1 MVSRACSTAPPGLA
15 LLRRFRPKDFSFA
28 THQIFVLILTF
39 IAYALY
45 HASRKPPSIVKGV
58 LDPLDTGNSVTNNPW
73 TFYLQRLETH
83 PENALLR
90 AEKKAGWAPFN
101 GKNGKSLLGELDIAF
116 LGCYAIGMYIA
127 GHVGDRIDLRVFL
140 SVGMFGSGL
149 FVSLFGMGY
158 FWDIHSLNY
167 FAVVQMAAGFL
178 QATGWPSVVAIMASW
193 YGKKGRG
200 LILGVWNA
208 HTSVGNILG
217 SLIASSALASG
228 WGWAFLVPGFSIMAG
243 ALVMFLF
250 LAPEPET
257 IGLESPH
264 SLLLSESSS
273 EAGGS
278 VHGEGDE
285 ESGFGAVE
293 CADVAA
299 DVAAGFD
306 GTLLAPKEAAYAS
319 VSDQLT
325 VPLLQGKDDAG
336 PEGEGP
342 IVITED
348 VLKAG
353 MEGSG
358 EEHEAISFWDACRI
372 PGVAAYALCL
382 FFAKL
387 VAYTFLYWLPFYIK
401 RTEIAGHHLSDAF
414 AGVTSTVFDLGGVLG
429 GIVAGHLSDHTGA
442 HATVSA
448 SFMLLAIPSLL
459 LYSLLGGISLSVHI
473 GLLSLVGF
481 FVNGPYALITCAVSA
496 DLGQHASLRGNS
508 KGLAT
513 VTAIIDGTGSLGAA
527 LGPFLTGI
535 VAEIGGGEKGAG
547 DLGWRLVFAMLISA
561 ALAAVLCILRLV
573 IGEFKA
579 AAETS
584 AADSDFQARVGTP
597 RLSSYTPDL

>member
-1 MVSRACSTAPPGLA
+1 
-15 LLRRFRPKDFSFA
+15 
-28 THQIFVLILTF
+28 
-39 IAYALY
+39 
-45 HASRKPPSIVKGV
+45 
-58 LDPLDTGNSVTNNPW
+58 
-73 TFYLQRLETH
+73 
-83 PENALLR
+83 
-90 AEKKAGWAPFN
+90 
-101 GKNGKSLLGELDIAF
+101 
-116 LGCYAIGMYIA
+116 
-127 GHVGDRIDLRVFL
+127 
-140 SVGMFGSGL
+140 
-149 FVSLFGMGY
+149 
-158 FWDIHSLNY
+158 
-167 FAVVQMAAGFL
+167 
-178 QATGWPSVVAIMASW
+178 MASW

-228 WGWAFLVPGFSIMAG
+228 WGWAFLIPGFSIMAG

-285 ESGFGAVE
+285 ESGLEAVE
-293 CADVAA
+293 CADMAA

-306 GTLLAPKEAAYAS
+306 AALLAPKEAAYAS
-319 VSDQLT
+319 VSEQLT

-336 PEGEGP
+336 PGAEGR

-358 EEHEAISFWDACRI
+358 GEHEAISFWDACQI

-401 RTEIAGHHLSDAF
+401 RTEIAGHHLTDAF

-448 SFMLLAIPSLL
+448 SFMLLAVPALL
-459 LYSLLGGISLSVHI
+459 LYSFLGGISLSVHI

-535 VAEIGGGEKGAG
+535 VAEIGGGGGGKGAG
-547 DLGWRLVFAMLISA
+547 DLGWRLVFGMLISA

-584 AADSDFQARVGTP
+584 AALDAFLEAERQQQEQGREGEQGRGSGVPAGEQLGGERGEQTGEQRGTQ
-597 RLSSYTPDL
+597 RLPSPCQGS

>member
-1 MVSRACSTAPPGLA
+1 
-15 LLRRFRPKDFSFA
+15 
-28 THQIFVLILTF
+28 
-39 IAYALY
+39 
-45 HASRKPPSIVKGV
+45 
-58 LDPLDTGNSVTNNPW
+58 
-73 TFYLQRLETH
+73 
-83 PENALLR
+83 
-90 AEKKAGWAPFN
+90 
-101 GKNGKSLLGELDIAF
+101 
-116 LGCYAIGMYIA
+116 
-127 GHVGDRIDLRVFL
+127 
-140 SVGMFGSGL
+140 
-149 FVSLFGMGY
+149 
-158 FWDIHSLNY
+158 
-167 FAVVQMAAGFL
+167 
-178 QATGWPSVVAIMASW
+178 
-193 YGKKGRG
+193 
-200 LILGVWNA
+200 
-208 HTSVGNILG
+208 
-217 SLIASSALASG
+217 
-228 WGWAFLVPGFSIMAG
+228 MAG
-243 ALVMFLF
+243 ALIMFLF

-285 ESGFGAVE
+285 ESGFEAVE

-299 DVAAGFD
+299 GFD
-306 GTLLAPKEAAYAS
+306 AALLAPKEATYAS
-319 VSDQLT
+319 VSEQLA

-336 PEGEGP
+336 PGAEGR

-353 MEGSG
+353 MGGSG
-358 EEHEAISFWDACRI
+358 EEHEAISFWDACQI

-401 RTEIAGHHLSDAF
+401 RTEIAGHHLTDAF

-429 GIVAGHLSDHTGA
+429 GIVAGHLSDHTDAPLLPCSLLTALSSSSLSPLFPTPLGAEIAGHHLTDAFAGVTSTVFDVGGVLGGIVAGHLSDHTGA
-442 HATVSA
+442 HATMSA
-448 SFMLLAIPSLL
+448 SFMLLAVPALL
-459 LYSLLGGISLSVHI
+459 LYSFLGGISLSVHI

-535 VAEIGGGEKGAG
+535 VAEIGGGGGGKGAG
-547 DLGWRLVFAMLISA
+547 DLGWRLVFGMLISA

-573 IGEFKA
+573 IGEFKD

-584 AADSDFQARVGTP
+584 AALDAFLEAERQQQEQGREGEQGRGSGVPAGEQLGGERGEQMGEQRGTQRVTK
-597 RLSSYTPDL
+597 LE

>member
-1 MVSRACSTAPPGLA
+1 
-15 LLRRFRPKDFSFA
+15 
-28 THQIFVLILTF
+28 
-39 IAYALY
+39 
-45 HASRKPPSIVKGV
+45 
-58 LDPLDTGNSVTNNPW
+58 
-73 TFYLQRLETH
+73 
-83 PENALLR
+83 
-90 AEKKAGWAPFN
+90 
-101 GKNGKSLLGELDIAF
+101 
-116 LGCYAIGMYIA
+116 
-127 GHVGDRIDLRVFL
+127 
-140 SVGMFGSGL
+140 
-149 FVSLFGMGY
+149 
-158 FWDIHSLNY
+158 
-167 FAVVQMAAGFL
+167 
-178 QATGWPSVVAIMASW
+178 MASW

-228 WGWAFLVPGFSIMAG
+228 WGWAFLIPGFSIMAG

-257 IGLESPH
+257 LGLESPH
-264 SLLLSESSS
+264 SLLLSETSS
-273 EAGGS
+273 EASGS
-278 VHGEGDE
+278 VQGEGDE
-285 ESGFGAVE
+285 ESGFEAVE

-299 DVAAGFD
+299 DVVAGFD
-306 GTLLAPKEAAYAS
+306 ASLLAPKEAAYAS
-319 VSDQLT
+319 VSEQLT

-336 PEGEGP
+336 LGGEGR

-353 MEGSG
+353 MGGSG
-358 EEHEAISFWDACRI
+358 EEHEAISFWDACQI

-401 RTEIAGHHLSDAF
+401 RTVFDLRGGGAGGDSSRPAFRPYRCPAPLLTFLSSSFLPPHLPKAEIAGHHLTDAF

-448 SFMLLAIPSLL
+448 SFMLLAIPALL

-535 VAEIGGGEKGAG
+535 VAEIGSGEGGGKGAG

-561 ALAAVLCILRLV
+561 ALAAVLCILKLV

-584 AADSDFQARVGTP
+584 AALEAFLEAERQQQEQQGREGEQEGRRGEQRGGQREGERGEQRATQCKSRRPHQQQQQQQQEQQQEQHEP
-597 RLSSYTPDL
+597 QQEQ